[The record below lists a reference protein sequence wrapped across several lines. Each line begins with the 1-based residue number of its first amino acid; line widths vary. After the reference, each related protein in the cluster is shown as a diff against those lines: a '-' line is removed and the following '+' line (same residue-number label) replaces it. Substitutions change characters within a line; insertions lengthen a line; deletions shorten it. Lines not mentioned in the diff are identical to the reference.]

1 MPRNRLT
8 LAILA
13 FVLVAAA
20 CGGGDH
26 GAPASSG
33 DDTLPETF
41 TTSDSASEDSPE
53 PDATI
58 EGAPQDSAA
67 PDTASDI
74 DPPDSVSATKPQ
86 DSSQPVVRLGDR
98 FEWCSD
104 VQAVW
109 TTQEQALA
117 ALVAAEAEHEAAV
130 AAYEAATDEL
140 DRGEAREIV
149 EATQG
154 GVRRVTVEYQ
164 KAVGDAVAQ
173 LRWARLAT
181 DDSTEGIAYR
191 RAWEALSEE
200 SPQIRAAVT
209 DLENAEANAQRAN
222 AEVDQARH
230 ALRVAGDAHKT
241 LSDISGRD
249 GGPSFLLEVGDR
261 ITGRAIGAAE
271 QAGADPAD
279 LDALRD
285 SIQMRK
291 EAFWAASDARRAV
304 EREADE
310 QRRSGV
316 TRLPEE
322 IALDAGE
329 ANNRA
334 IAAFQ
339 AMEHEYF
346 NGVYPEQQ
354 NAAGAAT
361 AEDAL
366 AAASRAVEHLL
377 AIFDG
382 YDAWL
387 EGFLIAETAAEDA
400 RVTPLSQ
407 DAVDASEVT
416 RALLDAASASFA
428 ESTEAA
434 VSDAEAHAAFK
445 RSFEE
450 SCQ

>member
-1 MPRNRLT
+1 MPRTRLI
-8 LAILA
+8 AAVVA

-20 CGGGDH
+20 CGGDEGSTP
-26 GAPASSG
+26 G
-33 DDTLPETF
+33 
-41 TTSDSASEDSPE
+41 SPE
-53 PDATI
+53 DARPDFASPEAPSQDDI
-58 EGAPQDSAA
+58 SDDPQDSARDA
-67 PDTASDI
+67 
-74 DPPDSVSATKPQ
+74 VL
-86 DSSQPVVRLGDR
+86 SQPVVLLGNR
-98 FEWCSD
+98 FGWCSD

-109 TTQEQALA
+109 DAHDQALG
-117 ALVAAEAEHEAAV
+117 ALVAAEAEHEEAV

-154 GVRRVTVEYQ
+154 GVRRVTDEYQ
-164 KAVGDAVAQ
+164 QAVGDAVAQ

-191 RAWEALSEE
+191 RAWLALSEE
-200 SPQIRAAVT
+200 SPQIREAVT

-230 ALRVAGDAHKT
+230 ALRVAGDVHKT
-241 LSDISGRD
+241 LSDISGSD

-261 ITGRAIGAAE
+261 ITGHAIGAAE

-285 SIQMRK
+285 SIQMRE
-291 EAFWAASDARRAV
+291 EAFWDASDARRAM

-310 QRRSGV
+310 LRRSGV
-316 TRLPEE
+316 ARLPAE
-322 IALDAGE
+322 IALDAVE

-339 AMEHEYF
+339 AMEQEYF

-361 AEDAL
+361 ADDAL

-382 YDAWL
+382 YDVWL
-387 EGFLIAETAAEDA
+387 EGFLIAEIAAEDA
-400 RVTPLSQ
+400 RVTPLPQ
-407 DAVDASEVT
+407 DASEVT
-416 RALLDAASASFA
+416 RALLDTANASFA
-428 ESTEAA
+428 KSTEAA
-434 VSDAEAHAAFK
+434 VSDADAYAAFK